1 MQSEGDEEFKVAK
14 HLRIQY
20 NINCYMQNPVHTHKT
35 ENRKRRIEQ
44 KGNKYK
50 HRCTLIDRTQV
61 KQMLI
66 IN

>member
-1 MQSEGDEEFKVAK
+1 
-14 HLRIQY
+14 
-20 NINCYMQNPVHTHKT
+20 MQNSVHTHKT